1 MSRTPQV
8 WHESVNGGARA
19 FLGDG
24 RWCLE
29 RVELENRILG
39 HRYVFNNAGNRD
51 GWLKPGK
58 RHGVV
63 LKPSVERVDESEDLR
78 LVQQELQVGAGGGG
92 QGEGVGEVWE
102 KLCAPCVN
110 EWGVAMCT
118 SGN

>member
-1 MSRTPQV
+1 MAVNCLSRTAQV

-39 HRYVFNNAGNRD
+39 HRYVFNNAGNRE

-78 LVQQELQVGAGGGG
+78 LVQQELQVWGGAGRGLALG
-92 QGEGVGEVWE
+92 QVWE
-102 KLCAPCVN
+102 KSAQRV
-110 EWGVAMCT
+110 
-118 SGN
+118 